1 MCMEMVSAKAIYYN
15 NKNTEALLDIH
26 PLETPV
32 SLQLFGSEPKLIAEM
47 AKRIEERP
55 FSILDFNM
63 GCPVPKIVN
72 NKEGSALM
80 KDPRL
85 AEEILSGLVKAV
97 QKPVTVKIRKGFDE
111 EHCNGVE
118 LAKIAE
124 SCGVAAIAV
133 HGRTREQYYSGRADW
148 DMIRRVKEAV
158 KIPVIGNGDVDGPLA
173 AVKMMEETGCDGVMI
188 GRAAQGNP
196 WIFRDT
202 VRFLEDGVIPEPPD
216 AIEKKQLIL
225 EHVRLQMAQ
234 KGEYTAVRE
243 MRKHLAW
250 YTFGMPHSARFRQMI
265 NSMETM
271 DALLE
276 GVETIF
282 A

>member
-1 MCMEMVSAKAIYYN
+1 
-15 NKNTEALLDIH
+15 
-26 PLETPV
+26 
-32 SLQLFGSEPKLIAEM
+32 
-47 AKRIEERP
+47 
-55 FSILDFNM
+55 
-63 GCPVPKIVN
+63 
-72 NKEGSALM
+72 
-80 KDPRL
+80 
-85 AEEILSGLVKAV
+85 
-97 QKPVTVKIRKGFDE
+97 
-111 EHCNGVE
+111 
-118 LAKIAE
+118 
-124 SCGVAAIAV
+124 
-133 HGRTREQYYSGRADW
+133 
-148 DMIRRVKEAV
+148 
-158 KIPVIGNGDVDGPLA
+158 
-173 AVKMMEETGCDGVMI
+173 MI